1 MFKVIFSGAF
11 RPFFLLVGL
20 YGPLTIVLW
29 LLYYLGAW
37 PLFPAGTSPV
47 DWHMH
52 EMLFGFV
59 GAAIG
64 GFLFTAVANWTGR
77 PPLQGALLVIMT
89 LAWIA
94 GRLVMSPGL
103 AVPSVLVAVVDMAYL
118 VVVFGLL
125 WRELYLGGNRRN
137 YILLVVVGALLACNL
152 LYHLAVLGWLP
163 DRQAGLRGG
172 MMPVLLLITIIGG
185 RIIPAFT
192 RNWLVTHQV
201 DSQPPAQFNRLDAA
215 AIAPTVLL
223 VPCWMLYPY
232 HPVTGSVLVV
242 VAILH
247 GIRLARWRGSRTLRE
262 PLLAVLHLA
271 YAWLPVGLALLGV
284 SVLAGYPA
292 SAGVHALTVGTM
304 TTMIMAVSSRAALGH
319 SGRPLA
325 SPPLLTLAFVLITV
339 SALLRVGASILAGPT
354 VILITGLTWS
364 AAFVCFMIVIVP
376 VLVRPSA
383 NASP

>member
-1 MFKVIFSGAF
+1 MIFKVILSGGF
-11 RPFFLLVGL
+11 RLFFLLVGL

-29 LLYYLGAW
+29 LLYYLGVW

-77 PPLQGALLVIMT
+77 PPLQARLLVTMT

-94 GRLVMSPGL
+94 GRLMMSPWL
-103 AVPSVLVAVVDMAYL
+103 AVPGVLVAVVDMAYL

-137 YILLVVVGALLACNL
+137 YILLTVVGALLACNL
-152 LYHLAVLGWLP
+152 LYHLAVLVWLP
-163 DRQAGLRGG
+163 DRQAELRGS
-172 MMPVLLLITIIGG
+172 MMLVLLITIIGG

-192 RNWLVTHQV
+192 RNWLVLHQI
-201 DSQPPAQFNRLDAA
+201 DSQPPMQFNRLDAI
-215 AIAPTVLL
+215 AIALTVLL
-223 VPCWMLYPY
+223 VPYWMLYPY
-232 HPVTGSVLVV
+232 HSVTGSVLVV
-242 VAILH
+242 AAILH
-247 GIRLARWRGSRTLRE
+247 AIRLSRWRASRTLRE
-262 PLLAVLHLA
+262 PLLAILHLA
-271 YAWLPVGLALLGV
+271 YAWLPVGLALLGL
-284 SVLAGYPA
+284 SVLAGYPS

-325 SPPLLTLAFVLITV
+325 SPPLLTLAFILIMM

-383 NASP
+383 NTSP